1 MAGYI
6 YRRID
11 ASLSLSMT
19 KGVRMKRLRMAKG
32 LAPSKHPVKQK
43 NHRVSG
49 GFLKYILNFCKSS
62 TYRMANSDVLALTG
76 MLVIVLLPFTA
87 ARLEWLTVAD

>member
-1 MAGYI
+1 
-6 YRRID
+6 
-11 ASLSLSMT
+11 MT
-19 KGVRMKRLRMAKG
+19 KRFKVLKGSGCASNKKG
-32 LAPSKHPVKQK
+32 LLNKKTTAL
-43 NHRVSG
+43 SG
-49 GFLKYILNFCKSS
+49 GFLKYMLNFCKSS